1 MNSKAPPSI
10 FDNHHEIEND
20 YSNYPEFTGTNT
32 RDCPD
37 GSTGK
42 PGQGFFEGPGGNPV
56 IPEKDSGQPGNALS
70 HGTGQNPGIS
80 GQSSGQVLPLT
91 RKNPEMESV
100 IRVTEGVALMDMELP
115 PRSMLMSPWLP
126 ERGLAMVYAPR
137 GIGKTFFALEVAM
150 CVATGTPFL
159 GWEAENAQKVL
170 YLDGEMS
177 RNDLQARMRM
187 LERGRKSK
195 LKDQIWFVT
204 PEDQAGACPD
214 LSVPAWH
221 SHLEPHVSKANLI
234 IVDNISTLC
243 RTGSENDAESW
254 GVAQDWA
261 IQQKSAGRS
270 VLFIHHAGKG
280 GAQRGTSKRED
291 VMDTVIALK
300 RPNDYQ
306 AKQGAR
312 FEVHFE
318 KSRGF
323 SGDEAEPFV
332 VQLAEQNDQLVWESD
347 SLEETSFQKAIEMLK
362 LGMNQKDIAEE
373 LQVNKSTVSRYVNR
387 AKQEGLLAF

>member
-1 MNSKAPPSI
+1 MNSEVPSSI
-10 FDNHHEIEND
+10 FDSDHEAENPYKDFPEISGSNARDFPEIE
-20 YSNYPEFTGTNT
+20 P
-32 RDCPD
+32 
-37 GSTGK
+37 GK
-42 PGQGFFEGPGGNPV
+42 PEGSLSVKTGENPEYDARVSGQILPISRGNPGKEPV
-56 IPEKDSGQPGNALS
+56 IN
-70 HGTGQNPGIS
+70 
-80 GQSSGQVLPLT
+80 
-91 RKNPEMESV
+91 
-100 IRVTEGVALMDMELP
+100 VTEGVALMDMKLP
-115 PRSMLMSPWLP
+115 PRSMLLSPWLP
-126 ERGLAMVYAPR
+126 ERGIGMVYAPR

-159 GWEAENAQKVL
+159 GWKPEEPQKVL

-177 RNDLQARMRM
+177 RNDLQDRMRK
-187 LERGRKSK
+187 LERGRKDA
-195 LKDQIWFVT
+195 LKGRVGFVT
-204 PEDQAGACPD
+204 PEGQDGPCPD
-214 LSVPAWH
+214 LSVPEWH
-221 SHLEPHVSKANLI
+221 RHLEPHVSKVKLI

-254 GVAQDWA
+254 QIAQQWA
-261 IQQKSAGRS
+261 IQQKSAGRT

-300 RPNDYQ
+300 RPGDYQ

-323 SGDEAEPFV
+323 SGEEAEPFV
-332 VQLAEQNDQLVWESD
+332 VQLAEQNEQLIWESD
-347 SLEETSFQKAIEMLK
+347 SLEDTGFQKAIEMLK

-387 AKQEGLLAF
+387 AKQEGLLAN